1 MDLGST
7 IGELQEAPLAVVVV
21 VRGGCLPDFFFG
33 EGRGTEQ
40 RSGGRVVFF
49 LSQIALVIG
58 VLTAKVRVG
67 VRRCLSFEG
76 KIIFGWFGDSWWH
89 LEPIILVGSV

>member
-21 VRGGCLPDFFFG
+21 VRGGCLPDFFS
-33 EGRGTEQ
+33 GRAGAGKEKW
-40 RSGGRVVFF
+40 GGVVFF
-49 LSQIALVIG
+49 SQIALVIG
-58 VLTAKVRVG
+58 VLTSKVRVG

-76 KIIFGWFGDSWWH
+76 K
-89 LEPIILVGSV
+89 